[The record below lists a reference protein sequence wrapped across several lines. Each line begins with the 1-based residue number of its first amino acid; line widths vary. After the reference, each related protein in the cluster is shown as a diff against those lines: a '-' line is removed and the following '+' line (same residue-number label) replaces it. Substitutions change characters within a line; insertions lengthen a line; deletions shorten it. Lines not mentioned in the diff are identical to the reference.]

1 MSLLR
6 KDSSQPPSSVGV
18 GKTLV
23 SAGLAVALLAR
34 AARGGGAEGAKE
46 GRGNAADGERGVQGE
61 TAVNWGDFHLE
72 YVKPLQTGYPEDSDA
87 RLVMLA
93 AAHCA
98 GSGSRGSEISATATT
113 TGDNTT
119 NSNSN
124 SSTSSDDSAG
134 STIASHSS
142 SLHFTLHSPNY
153 SDAPSTHTISSHS
166 PSPSAVA
173 QSPARNHPSLQ
184 SPTPTVSLTCSTLWA
199 WKDPVSPHLAARESR
214 AAVLKSPE
222 RGEGGGEGAEA
233 GEEGGEGMGE
243 EAADA
248 AVVDALR
255 SYVSCSRSSSSD
267 SSSGDSSSVSSGS
280 GGSSSGS
287 NGRWVLI
294 ETAGGMASPGPSG
307 TLQADLY
314 RPLRLPCIL
323 VGDGRLG
330 GISVTV
336 AAVDSLAGRGY
347 DVAAVVVCGDEE
359 GRLDNA
365 DYLKTYLRPRGI
377 PVISLPA
384 LPSLP
389 PSVSDPNSPS
399 SSSFSS
405 PSLASSPSSSPSTAF
420 QTSSYSTLN
429 PNLIDWLGI
438 SEGSFQELVLMLEQ
452 YHGERLRAL
461 ERAAERAHEIL
472 WWPFTQHGMVGV
484 KDVSVIDSRAGENF
498 SVFRPNQTKVRTDPQ
513 SDKPTEGRAEPR
525 GEVRE
530 EDRLEEWF
538 DGCASWWTQGLGP
551 VLQGELSREIGAAM
565 ARYGH
570 VMFPENA
577 HALALEAS
585 ELLLKGVGKG
595 WASRVFFS
603 DNGSTAIEVA
613 LKMAF
618 RSFCARNGVGSDG
631 LADLKV
637 IALTGS
643 YHGDTLA
650 AMHAQSPSPYTSFQQ
665 QPWYGGKGV
674 FLDPP
679 TVEYSQGQWL
689 VVLPPS
695 LSSSSTTPPTTH
707 LSFQSR
713 TAVFHS
719 ERDSSP
725 LASIYHQYM
734 HHHLQPFLLP
744 SDSSSGGPSGAMAAA
759 LIIEPVLHGAGG
771 MVMID
776 PLFQRTLVS
785 FCRTHAIPVILDEV
799 FAGCW
804 RLGTQSAAELLA
816 CSPDI
821 ACYAKLLTGGMIPL
835 AVTLASS
842 SVFDAFYGSSK
853 LDALLHGHSYT
864 AHPAGCAAACVS
876 LKALSDPARNPNLL
890 PDGSQLKELWDPSL
904 VEQISCHPLIQRVLA
919 IGTVFVAELKTDAA
933 GYGSSAAKGLLSRLR
948 QHGIYARPLGNVVYF
963 MCGPFTPASTCSRLL
978 RILLAL
984 LD

>member
-72 YVKPLQTGYPEDSDA
+72 YVKPLQTGYP
-87 RLVMLA
+87 
-93 AAHCA
+93 
-98 GSGSRGSEISATATT
+98 G
-113 TGDNTT
+113 
-119 NSNSN
+119 
-124 SSTSSDDSAG
+124 
-134 STIASHSS
+134 
-142 SLHFTLHSPNY
+142 
-153 SDAPSTHTISSHS
+153 
-166 PSPSAVA
+166 VA
-173 QSPARNHPSLQ
+173 QSPAHDHPSLQ

-214 AAVLKSPE
+214 AAVLDVPE
-222 RGEGGGEGAEA
+222 RGEGEGT
-233 GEEGGEGMGE
+233 GE

-248 AVVDALR
+248 AVVGA
-255 SYVSCSRSSSSD
+255 
-267 SSSGDSSSVSSGS
+267 
-280 GGSSSGS
+280 
-287 NGRWVLI
+287 
-294 ETAGGMASPGPSG
+294 
-307 TLQADLY
+307 ADLY

-384 LPSLP
+384 LPSP
-389 PSVSDPNSPS
+389 PPVSES
-399 SSSFSS
+399 SS
-405 PSLASSPSSSPSTAF
+405 PSLTFSPSSSPTNSF
-420 QTSSYSTLN
+420 QSSSYSTLN
-429 PNLIDWLGI
+429 PNLIDWLGK
-438 SEGSFQELVLMLEQ
+438 SEGSFQDLLLVLEQ
-452 YHGERLRAL
+452 YHGERLQAL

-484 KDVSVIDSRAGENF
+484 KDVTVIDSRAGENF
-498 SVFRPNQTKVRTDPQ
+498 SVFRPNQTELQIETQPDT
-513 SDKPTEGRAEPR
+513 PTEASHSSQCENLSEAQAEPR
-525 GEVRE
+525 REVRE
-530 EDRLEEWF
+530 EARLEEWF

-551 VLQGELSREIGAAM
+551 VLQAELSREIGAAM

-577 HALALEAS
+577 HALALEAA

-665 QPWYGGKGV
+665 QPWYGGKGM

-785 FCRTHAIPVILDEV
+785 FCRTHAIPVIFDEV

-804 RLGTQSAAELLA
+804 RLGHQSAAELLA

-904 VEQISCHPLIQRVLA
+904 VEKISCHPLIQRVLP